1 MAQDGEGWG
10 GDCGTWARVFGLFVE
25 EVGVVLGFGW
35 EGHDGLLVWQ
45 CHDDA
50 VYLLV
55 VSWLKLGN
63 IVVKY
68 NSLYGQNRR
77 IDVQARAIQL
87 ACKSGIKI
95 KWVSKARLELRIDLI
110 DRFK

>member
-1 MAQDGEGWG
+1 ML
-10 GDCGTWARVFGLFVE
+10 GLYVE

-55 VSWLKLGN
+55 VSWLKFGT
-63 IVVKY
+63 IVMKH
-68 NSLYGQNRR
+68 NSLYGQ
-77 IDVQARAIQL
+77 D
-87 ACKSGIKI
+87 
-95 KWVSKARLELRIDLI
+95 
-110 DRFK
+110 